1 VYRSSSGLQW
11 YKLFRILIENFLR
24 RLSIYEELG
33 RWDFLIIFGAF
44 FIKLP
49 IYLFHVWL
57 PKAHVEAPV
66 YGSMLLAAILL
77 KLGGYGLIRL
87 RAIFT

>member
-1 VYRSSSGLQW
+1 VRFFSYVWG
-11 YKLFRILIENFLR
+11 
-24 RLSIYEELG
+24 
-33 RWDFLIIFGAF
+33 F

-49 IYLFHVWL
+49 IYLFHIWL

-66 YGSMLLAAILL
+66 YGSILVAAILL

-87 RAIFT
+87 RIIFI